1 MKNRYKIAFPT
12 HLDMKYHVEADMMSS
27 DSVSSLL
34 LGKKSVSSNTEYE
47 LRAVIVHHGGADS
60 GQCILKCVVVVVNR
74 LFWFELATLCCSLF
88 EAIVSSLIFY
98 VPFLSKSNMQDIT
111 RRIRYWI
118 FMAPTVV
125 DQRLTRTI
133 PKVGVPPPQV
143 ITLLRRGGGCIFL
156 MRRQKQ

>member
-60 GQCILKCVVVVVNR
+60 G
-74 LFWFELATLCCSLF
+74 
-88 EAIVSSLIFY
+88 
-98 VPFLSKSNMQDIT
+98 
-111 RRIRYWI
+111 
-118 FMAPTVV
+118 
-125 DQRLTRTI
+125 
-133 PKVGVPPPQV
+133 
-143 ITLLRRGGGCIFL
+143 
-156 MRRQKQ
+156 